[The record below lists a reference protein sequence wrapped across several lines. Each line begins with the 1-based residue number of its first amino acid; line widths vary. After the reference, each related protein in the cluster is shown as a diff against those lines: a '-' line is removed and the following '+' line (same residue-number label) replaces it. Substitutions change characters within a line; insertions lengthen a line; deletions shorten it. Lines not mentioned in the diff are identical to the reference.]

1 MLLPMGGTKMQ
12 ISKITP
18 ALNNLQARERI
29 YHLERNVM
37 WQDQAFTVDE
47 LNDKCI
53 YYLIEG
59 DTSKVEELRT
69 IIQAAK
75 DNIRLRYPD

>member
-1 MLLPMGGTKMQ
+1 MEGTKMQ

-18 ALNNLQARERI
+18 VLNNSQARERI
-29 YHLERNVM
+29 YHLERNVI
-37 WQDQAFTVDE
+37 WQNQAFTVDE

-59 DTSKVEELRT
+59 NTSKVEELRT

-75 DNIRLRYPD
+75 DDIRSRYPD